1 MNSYDVII
9 GANNDT
15 HIVEVDRIIEIT
27 SRYYDK
33 YMVIPNVISIENG
46 KREDLVIVIVT
57 SDEPKLIGYCEVIR
71 QELGQ
76 REVTYRMES
85 EVKSITA

>member
-33 YMVIPNVISIENG
+33 YTIIPSVISIENG

-57 SDEPKLIGYCEVIR
+57 SDEPKLVDYCETIR
-71 QELGQ
+71 RELKQ
-76 REVTYRMES
+76 RKVAYRLAGEI
-85 EVKSITA
+85 KSVAK